1 MTPEEREHACAA
13 FLEPQGMGYARQ
25 VIDQDDECRW
35 GLFDDEGDLI
45 LISSLPMIRTIAM
58 ESGLVLCSVH

>member
-1 MTPEEREHACAA
+1 MDADERDRACDA
-13 FLEPQGMGYARQ
+13 FMMPQGMGCARQ
-25 VIDQDDECRW
+25 VLDEDDECRW

-45 LISSLPMIRTIAM
+45 LISSLSMIRTIAM